1 MGQEVVDRLHRLMWK
16 APQRI
21 AIEIAEIWICDDES
35 ALEMSQSVVLVEFES
50 VFAVSNLHKGKV
62 RSPTVARNLVNIE
75 EVSKAFDIRPL
86 LTKVSLGISE
96 GERIGIVG
104 RNGAGKSTLMR
115 IITGEEAPDA
125 GRVTK
130 SNSTAIGYLAQIDN
144 ADPTATVGD
153 VVLGDREKHEW
164 AGDSRIR
171 EIFTGLFG
179 GFDDHLFE
187 RTFGNLSGGEKR
199 RVGLAK
205 LLIDDIQ
212 LVLLDEPTNHL
223 DVEGV
228 AWLAEHLKRRTD
240 LAVLVVT
247 HDRWFLDE
255 ITERTWEVVQGKV
268 EEYEGGYSA
277 FVLAKAER
285 SRQSAATEARR
296 NNLIRK
302 ELAWLRRGAPARTTK
317 PKFRVDAANELISAE
332 PAPRDGSELLK
343 FALNRLGKTVL
354 EAKDM
359 QVKAGDKEL
368 LSHLT
373 WNIGPGDR
381 IGIVGING
389 AGKSTL
395 MRVLASE
402 LQPAAG
408 KLTTGIT
415 VKIAF
420 LTQHLDE
427 LDPTW
432 RVLEAVEK
440 VAQYVELGKGKTLS
454 ASQLCERLGFDR
466 DGQWTPVGDLSGGE
480 RRRLQLTRLLMD
492 APNVLML
499 DEPTND
505 FDIETLTELE
515 DLLDSYGGTLLVVSH
530 DRYFLERVCD
540 RFVGLLGDLQLR
552 DLPRG
557 VDEYLELRHQ
567 QSTPTQN
574 SGGKGK
580 SSSAAEERQLKKD
593 LTRVERQIEK
603 GRAEVARLTA
613 EQETFAMDPTKL
625 VEVSEQLAK
634 VSAELVTREEEWLS
648 ITMALEG

>member
-1 MGQEVVDRLHRLMWK
+1 
-16 APQRI
+16 
-21 AIEIAEIWICDDES
+21 
-35 ALEMSQSVVLVEFES
+35 
-50 VFAVSNLHKGKV
+50 
-62 RSPTVARNLVNIE
+62 VARNLVNIE

-86 LTKVSLGISE
+86 LVKVSLGISE

-130 SNSTAIGYLAQIDN
+130 SNSTNIGFLAQIDK
-144 ADPTATVGD
+144 ADPHLTVGE

-187 RTFGNLSGGEKR
+187 RTFGQLSGGEKR

-205 LLIDDIQ
+205 LLIDDVE

-228 AWLAEHLKRRTD
+228 AWLAQYLKKRTD

-255 ITERTWEVVQGKV
+255 ITDRTWEVVQGNV
-268 EEYEGGYSA
+268 EEYDGGYSA

-285 SRQSAATEARR
+285 ARQSAATEARR

-354 EAKDM
+354 ETQDM

-381 IGIVGING
+381 IGIIGVNG

-402 LQPAAG
+402 LAPAAG
-408 KLTTGIT
+408 KLVTGIT

-432 RVLEAVEK
+432 RVLEAVEN

-540 RFVGLLGDLQLR
+540 RFVGLLGDMQLR

-557 VDEYLELRHQ
+557 VDEYLQLRNQ
-567 QSTPTQN
+567 QLAPSQ
-574 SGGKGK
+574 SGSGTGKK
-580 SSSAAEERQLKKD
+580 SNAAEERQLKKD
-593 LTRVERQIEK
+593 LARVERQIEK
-603 GRAEVARLTA
+603 GKAEVIRLSE
-613 EQETFAMDPTKL
+613 EQETFAMNPEKL
-625 VEVSEQLAK
+625 IEIAESLEKISKELA
-634 VSAELVTREEEWLS
+634 LREEEWLS